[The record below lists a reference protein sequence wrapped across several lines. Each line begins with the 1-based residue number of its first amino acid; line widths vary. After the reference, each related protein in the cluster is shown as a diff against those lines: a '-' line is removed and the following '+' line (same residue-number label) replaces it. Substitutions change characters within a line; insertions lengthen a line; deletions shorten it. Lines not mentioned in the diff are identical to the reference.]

1 MGVKDFLYD
10 TARQIT
16 GDIPKAVLCV
26 PDMSKMNGYTIDQ
39 VIQKSDALRNS
50 LLAGMSADGS
60 SIMQT
65 FATMAAGGA
74 ESTVASNNYLALE
87 VQYNPSTIYLETVAG
102 LQNNFSGNSMG
113 DSSSQQMRQ
122 NTEPVA
128 TTLSV
133 QLLFDAVNP
142 QDSFMISN
150 VAPTV
155 GNAVSA
161 VSNLVKGEYSVK
173 NQMDGIMSLLTHPA
187 TRHVI
192 FFWSKMCFQGEL
204 TSVSSQYKMFN
215 TKGNPVRGEIRLTIR
230 QSEDPSAKYEN
241 TYWEKAFDKA
251 FGDSMTSGL
260 TKSVSTASSVLSNS
274 VLNLNI

>member
-1 MGVKDFLYD
+1 MGIKDFFYD

-16 GDIPKAVLCV
+16 GDIPKAILCV
-26 PDMSKMNGYTIDQ
+26 PDMSKLDDFSTEA
-39 VIQKSDALRNS
+39 VILQSDKLRNE
-50 LLAGMSADGS
+50 LLKGMSADGS

-65 FATMAAGGA
+65 FSSLMKGGENNVVATKG
-74 ESTVASNNYLALE
+74 YLALE
-87 VQYNPSTIYLETVAG
+87 VQYNPASIYLESVAG
-102 LQNNFSGNSMG
+102 QQSNFSGNSMG

-128 TTLSV
+128 TTMSV
-133 QLLFDAVNP
+133 QLLFDAMNV
-142 QDSFMISN
+142 QDSFMVSN
-150 VAPTV
+150 LAPTV
-155 GNAVSA
+155 GNAVTA
-161 VSNLVKGEYSVK
+161 VANLVKGDYSVK
-173 NQMDGIMSLLTHPA
+173 NQMDGIMSLLTRPL

-230 QSEDPSAKYEN
+230 QSEDAAAKYEN
-241 TYWEKAFDKA
+241 SYWEKAFNKT
-251 FGDSMTSGL
+251 FGDAMTSGL
-260 TKSVSTASSVLSNS
+260 TKSVSTASKVLSNS

>member
-1 MGVKDFLYD
+1 MGFKDFLYD

-16 GDIPKAVLCV
+16 GDIPKAILCV
-26 PDMSKMNGYTIDQ
+26 PDMGKLDGLSTEA
-39 VIQKSDALRNS
+39 VILQSDKLRNE
-50 LLAGMSADGS
+50 LLKGMSADGS

-65 FATMAAGGA
+65 FSSLMKGG
-74 ESTVASNNYLALE
+74 ENNVVASKGYLALE

-142 QDSFMISN
+142 QDSFMVSN
-150 VAPTV
+150 VAPTI

-161 VSNLVKGEYSVK
+161 VSNLVKGDYSVK
-173 NQMDGIMSLLTHPA
+173 HQMDGIMSLLTHPA

-241 TYWEKAFDKA
+241 IYWEKAFDKA